1 MIYTYKGLDVLYP
14 VSELNTHYLDRII
27 LTMSKALKDYKRV
40 HALRLDLRLP
50 VSDSDSEKNILRR
63 DEFLN
68 NTFDQKN
75 IIKRFFESLKA
86 KIKAQEKRMK
96 ASEKRVYPCHL
107 RYVWCRERNKSNN
120 DHYHLVLF
128 FNKDR
133 YFSSGYRDN
142 EESLVRLIIDAWSS
156 ALGEYVDNAD
166 RLVQLVYKG
175 THYLDQNK
183 YDFENKYQAL
193 FTRLSYFAKNRTKHY
208 GEGKRCFGTSQG

>member
-1 MIYTYKGLDVLYP
+1 MIYTYKGLEVLYP

-50 VSDSDSEKNILRR
+50 VSDSEKDILRR
-63 DEFLN
+63 DEIFN
-68 NTFDQKN
+68 NTFNQKN

-96 ASEKRVYPCHL
+96 ASEKRIYPCHL

-142 EESLVRLIIDAWSS
+142 EESLVRLIMDAWSS

-193 FTRLSYFAKNRTKHY
+193 FTRLSYFAKNRTKY
-208 GEGKRCFGTSQG
+208 YDEGKRCFGTSQG

>member
-1 MIYTYKGLDVLYP
+1 MMIYTYKGLEVLYP

-50 VSDSDSEKNILRR
+50 VSDSEKYILRR
-63 DEFLN
+63 DEVLN
-68 NTFDQKN
+68 NTFNQKN

-142 EESLVRLIIDAWSS
+142 EESLVRLIMDAWSS

>member
-1 MIYTYKGLDVLYP
+1 
-14 VSELNTHYLDRII
+14 ELNTHYLDRII

-50 VSDSDSEKNILRR
+50 VSDSEKDILRR
-63 DEFLN
+63 DEILN
-68 NTFDQKN
+68 NTFNQKN

-142 EESLVRLIIDAWSS
+142 EESLVRLIMDAWSS

-208 GEGKRCFGTSQG
+208 DEGKRCFGTSQG

>member
-1 MIYTYKGLDVLYP
+1 MMIYTYKGLEVLYP

-50 VSDSDSEKNILRR
+50 VSDSEKDILRR
-63 DEFLN
+63 DEVLN
-68 NTFDQKN
+68 NTFNQKN

-107 RYVWCRERNKSNN
+107 RYVWCRERNKSDN

-142 EESLVRLIIDAWSS
+142 EESLVRLIMDAWSS

-175 THYLDQNK
+175 TYYLDQNK

>member
-1 MIYTYKGLDVLYP
+1 MIYTYKGLEVLYP

-27 LTMSKALKDYKRV
+27 VTMSKVLKDYKRV

-50 VSDSDSEKNILRR
+50 VSDSEQELLRR

-68 NTFDQKN
+68 NTFNQKN

-142 EESLVRLIIDAWSS
+142 EDSLVRLIMDAWSS

>member
-1 MIYTYKGLDVLYP
+1 MMIYTYKGLEVLYP

-50 VSDSDSEKNILRR
+50 VSDSEKDILRR
-63 DEFLN
+63 DEVLN
-68 NTFDQKN
+68 NTFNQKN

-96 ASEKRVYPCHL
+96 VSGKRIYPCHL
-107 RYVWCRERNKSNN
+107 RYVWCRERNKSTN

-142 EESLVRLIIDAWSS
+142 EESLVRLIMDAWSS

-183 YDFENKYQAL
+183 YDFENKYQVL

-208 GEGKRCFGTSQG
+208 DEGKRCFGTSQG

>member
-1 MIYTYKGLDVLYP
+1 MTTITL
-14 VSELNTHYLDRII
+14 
-27 LTMSKALKDYKRV
+27 
-40 HALRLDLRLP
+40 
-50 VSDSDSEKNILRR
+50 
-63 DEFLN
+63 F
-68 NTFDQKN
+68 
-75 IIKRFFESLKA
+75 
-86 KIKAQEKRMK
+86 
-96 ASEKRVYPCHL
+96 C
-107 RYVWCRERNKSNN
+107 
-120 DHYHLVLF
+120 F

-142 EESLVRLIIDAWSS
+142 EESLVRLIMDAWSS

-208 GEGKRCFGTSQG
+208 DEGKRCFGTSQG

>member
-1 MIYTYKGLDVLYP
+1 YKGLEVLYP

-50 VSDSDSEKNILRR
+50 VSDSEKDILRR
-63 DEFLN
+63 DEIFN
-68 NTFDQKN
+68 NTFNQKN

-96 ASEKRVYPCHL
+96 ASEKRIYPCHL

-142 EESLVRLIIDAWSS
+142 EESLVRLIMDAWSS

-208 GEGKRCFGTSQG
+208 DEGKRCFGTSQG

>member
-1 MIYTYKGLDVLYP
+1 MMIYTYKGLEVLYP

-50 VSDSDSEKNILRR
+50 VSDSEKDILRR
-63 DEFLN
+63 DEILN
-68 NTFDQKN
+68 NTFNQKN

-96 ASEKRVYPCHL
+96 VSGKRIYPCHL
-107 RYVWCRERNKSNN
+107 RYVWCRERNKSTN

-142 EESLVRLIIDAWSS
+142 EESLVRLIMDAWSS

-208 GEGKRCFGTSQG
+208 DEGKRCFGTSQG

>member
-50 VSDSDSEKNILRR
+50 VSDSEKDILRR
-63 DEFLN
+63 DEILN
-68 NTFDQKN
+68 NTFNQKN

-107 RYVWCRERNKSNN
+107 RYVWCRERNKSDN

-142 EESLVRLIIDAWSS
+142 EESLVKLIMDAWSS

>member
-1 MIYTYKGLDVLYP
+1 MMIYTYKGLDVLYP

-50 VSDSDSEKNILRR
+50 VSDSEKNILRR

-120 DHYHLVLF
+120 DHYHLALF

-142 EESLVRLIIDAWSS
+142 EESLVRLIMDAWSS

>member
-1 MIYTYKGLDVLYP
+1 MIYTYKGLEVLYP

-50 VSDSDSEKNILRR
+50 VSDSEKDILRR
-63 DEFLN
+63 DEVLN
-68 NTFDQKN
+68 NTFNQKN

-96 ASEKRVYPCHL
+96 VSGKRIYPCHL
-107 RYVWCRERNKSNN
+107 RYVWCRERNKSTN

-142 EESLVRLIIDAWSS
+142 EESLVRLIMDAWSS

-208 GEGKRCFGTSQG
+208 DEGKRCFGTSQG

>member
-1 MIYTYKGLDVLYP
+1 MIYTYKGLEVLYP

-27 LTMSKALKDYKRV
+27 LTMSKVLKDYKRV

-50 VSDSDSEKNILRR
+50 VSDSEKDILRR
-63 DEFLN
+63 DEILN
-68 NTFDQKN
+68 NTFNQKN

-142 EESLVRLIIDAWSS
+142 EESLVRLIMDAWSS

-208 GEGKRCFGTSQG
+208 DEGKRCFGTSQG

>member
-1 MIYTYKGLDVLYP
+1 MMIYTYKGLEVLYP
-14 VSELNTHYLDRII
+14 VSELNTHYLDRVI

-50 VSDSDSEKNILRR
+50 VSDSEKDILRR
-63 DEFLN
+63 DEIFN
-68 NTFDQKN
+68 NTFNQKN

-96 ASEKRVYPCHL
+96 ASEKRIYPCHL

-142 EESLVRLIIDAWSS
+142 EESLVRLIMDAWSS

-208 GEGKRCFGTSQG
+208 DEGKRCFGTSQG

>member
-1 MIYTYKGLDVLYP
+1 P

-50 VSDSDSEKNILRR
+50 VSDSEKDILRR
-63 DEFLN
+63 DEILN
-68 NTFDQKN
+68 NTFNQKN

-142 EESLVRLIIDAWSS
+142 EESLVRLIMDAWSS

-208 GEGKRCFGTSQG
+208 DEGKRCFGTSQG

>member
-14 VSELNTHYLDRII
+14 VSELNTYYLDRII

-50 VSDSDSEKNILRR
+50 VSDSEKNILRR

-142 EESLVRLIIDAWSS
+142 EESLVRLIMDAWSS

>member
-1 MIYTYKGLDVLYP
+1 MTYTYKGLEVLYP

-50 VSDSDSEKNILRR
+50 VSDSEKDILRR
-63 DEFLN
+63 DEILN
-68 NTFDQKN
+68 NTFNQKN

-86 KIKAQEKRMK
+86 KIKAQEKRIK
-96 ASEKRVYPCHL
+96 VSGKRIYPCHL
-107 RYVWCRERNKSNN
+107 RYVWCRERNKSTN

-142 EESLVRLIIDAWSS
+142 EESLVRLILDAWSS

>member
-1 MIYTYKGLDVLYP
+1 MMIYTYKGLEVLYP

-27 LTMSKALKDYKRV
+27 LTMSKVLKDYKRV

-50 VSDSDSEKNILRR
+50 VSDSEKDILRR
-63 DEFLN
+63 DEILN
-68 NTFDQKN
+68 NTLNQKN

-142 EESLVRLIIDAWSS
+142 EESLVRLIMDAWSS

-208 GEGKRCFGTSQG
+208 DEGKRCFGTSQG

>member
-1 MIYTYKGLDVLYP
+1 MMIYTYKGLGVLYP

-50 VSDSDSEKNILRR
+50 VSDSEKNILRR

-142 EESLVRLIIDAWSS
+142 EESLVRLIMDAWSS

>member
-1 MIYTYKGLDVLYP
+1 MIYTYKGLEVLYP

-50 VSDSDSEKNILRR
+50 VSDSEKDILRR
-63 DEFLN
+63 DEVLN
-68 NTFDQKN
+68 NTFNQKN

-96 ASEKRVYPCHL
+96 VSSKRIYPCHL
-107 RYVWCRERNKSNN
+107 RYVWCRERNKSTN

-142 EESLVRLIIDAWSS
+142 EESLVRLIMDAWSS

-208 GEGKRCFGTSQG
+208 DEGKRCFGTSQG

>member
-1 MIYTYKGLDVLYP
+1 MMIYTYKGLEVLYP

-27 LTMSKALKDYKRV
+27 VTMSKALKDYKRV

-50 VSDSDSEKNILRR
+50 VSDSEQELLRR

-68 NTFDQKN
+68 NTFNQKN

-107 RYVWCRERNKSNN
+107 RYVWCRERNKSKN

-133 YFSSGYRDN
+133 YWSSGYKDN
-142 EESLVRLIIDAWSS
+142 EESLARLIIDAWNS
-156 ALGEYVDNAD
+156 ALGEYVDSTD

-183 YDFENKYQAL
+183 
-193 FTRLSYFAKNRTKHY
+193 
-208 GEGKRCFGTSQG
+208 

>member
-27 LTMSKALKDYKRV
+27 VTMSKALKDYKRV

-50 VSDSDSEKNILRR
+50 VSDSEQELLRR

-68 NTFDQKN
+68 NTFNQKN

-142 EESLVRLIIDAWSS
+142 EESLVRLIMDAWSS

-208 GEGKRCFGTSQG
+208 GEGKRCFGTSQR

>member
-1 MIYTYKGLDVLYP
+1 MMIYTYKGLEVLYP

-50 VSDSDSEKNILRR
+50 VSDSEKDILRR
-63 DEFLN
+63 DEVLN
-68 NTFDQKN
+68 NTFNQKN

-107 RYVWCRERNKSNN
+107 RYVWCRERNKSDN

-142 EESLVRLIIDAWSS
+142 EESLVRLIMDAWSS
-156 ALGEYVDNAD
+156 ALGEYIDNAD

>member
-1 MIYTYKGLDVLYP
+1 MIYTYKGLEVLYP

-50 VSDSDSEKNILRR
+50 VSDSEKYILRR
-63 DEFLN
+63 DEVLN
-68 NTFDQKN
+68 NTFNQKN

-142 EESLVRLIIDAWSS
+142 EESLVRLIMDAWSS

>member
-1 MIYTYKGLDVLYP
+1 
-14 VSELNTHYLDRII
+14 ELNTHYLDRII

-50 VSDSDSEKNILRR
+50 VSDSEKDILRR
-63 DEFLN
+63 DEIFN
-68 NTFDQKN
+68 NTFNQKN

-96 ASEKRVYPCHL
+96 ASEKRIYPCHL

-142 EESLVRLIIDAWSS
+142 EESLVRLIMDAWSS

-208 GEGKRCFGTSQG
+208 DEGKRCFGTSQG

>member
-1 MIYTYKGLDVLYP
+1 MMIYTYKGLEVLYP

-50 VSDSDSEKNILRR
+50 VSDSEKDILRR
-63 DEFLN
+63 DEILN
-68 NTFDQKN
+68 NTFNQKN

-86 KIKAQEKRMK
+86 KIKAQEKRMI

-142 EESLVRLIIDAWSS
+142 EESLVRLIMDAWSS

>member
-50 VSDSDSEKNILRR
+50 VSDSEKNILRR

-142 EESLVRLIIDAWSS
+142 EESLVRLIMDAWSS

-175 THYLDQNK
+175 THYLDKNK

>member
-1 MIYTYKGLDVLYP
+1 MMIYTYKGLEVLYP

-50 VSDSDSEKNILRR
+50 VSDSEKDILRR
-63 DEFLN
+63 DEVLN
-68 NTFDQKN
+68 NTFNQKN

-107 RYVWCRERNKSNN
+107 RYVWCRERNKSDN

-142 EESLVRLIIDAWSS
+142 EESLVRLIMDAWSS

>member
-1 MIYTYKGLDVLYP
+1 MMIYTYKGLDVLYP

-50 VSDSDSEKNILRR
+50 VSDSEKNILRR

>member
-1 MIYTYKGLDVLYP
+1 LYP
-14 VSELNTHYLDRII
+14 VSEPNTHYLDRII

-50 VSDSDSEKNILRR
+50 VSDSEKDILRR
-63 DEFLN
+63 DEIFN
-68 NTFDQKN
+68 NKFNQKN

-96 ASEKRVYPCHL
+96 VSGKRIYPCHL
-107 RYVWCRERNKSNN
+107 RYVWCRERNKSTN

-142 EESLVRLIIDAWSS
+142 EESLVRLIMDAWSS

-175 THYLDQNK
+175 THYVDQNK
-183 YDFENKYQAL
+183 YDFENKYHAL

-208 GEGKRCFGTSQG
+208 DEGKRCLGTSQG

>member
-1 MIYTYKGLDVLYP
+1 MIYTYKGLEVLYP

-27 LTMSKALKDYKRV
+27 VTMSKALKDYKRV

-50 VSDSDSEKNILRR
+50 VSDSEQELLRR

-68 NTFDQKN
+68 NTFNQKN

-142 EESLVRLIIDAWSS
+142 EDSLVRLIMDAWSS

>member
-1 MIYTYKGLDVLYP
+1 MIYTYKGLEVLYP

-50 VSDSDSEKNILRR
+50 VSDSEKDILRR
-63 DEFLN
+63 DEVLN
-68 NTFDQKN
+68 NTFNQKN

-107 RYVWCRERNKSNN
+107 RYVWCRERNKSDN

-142 EESLVRLIIDAWSS
+142 EESLVRLIMDAWSS

>member
-1 MIYTYKGLDVLYP
+1 MMIYTYKGLEVLYP

-50 VSDSDSEKNILRR
+50 VSDSEKDILRR
-63 DEFLN
+63 DEILN
-68 NTFDQKN
+68 NTFNQKN

-107 RYVWCRERNKSNN
+107 RYVWCRERNKSDN

-142 EESLVRLIIDAWSS
+142 EESLVKLIMDAWSS

>member
-1 MIYTYKGLDVLYP
+1 MMIYTYKGLEVLYP

-50 VSDSDSEKNILRR
+50 VSDSEKDILRR
-63 DEFLN
+63 DEVLN
-68 NTFDQKN
+68 NTFNQKN

-142 EESLVRLIIDAWSS
+142 EESLVRLIMDAWSS

>member
-1 MIYTYKGLDVLYP
+1 
-14 VSELNTHYLDRII
+14 
-27 LTMSKALKDYKRV
+27 LKDYKRV

-50 VSDSDSEKNILRR
+50 VSDREQDLLRR

-68 NTFDQKN
+68 NTFNQKN

-96 ASEKRVYPCHL
+96 VSEKRVYPCLL
-107 RYVWCRERNKSNN
+107 RYVWCRERNKSKN

-133 YFSSGYRDN
+133 YWSSGYKDN
-142 EESLVRLIIDAWSS
+142 EESLARLIMDAWSS

-183 YDFENKYQAL
+183 YDFENKYQVL

>member
-1 MIYTYKGLDVLYP
+1 MMIYTYKGLEVLYP

-50 VSDSDSEKNILRR
+50 VSDSEKNILRR

-142 EESLVRLIIDAWSS
+142 EESLVRLIMDAWSS

-208 GEGKRCFGTSQG
+208 GEGKRCFGTSQR

>member
-1 MIYTYKGLDVLYP
+1 MMIYTYKGLDILYP

-50 VSDSDSEKNILRR
+50 VSDSEKDILRR
-63 DEFLN
+63 DEVLN
-68 NTFDQKN
+68 NTFNQKN

-96 ASEKRVYPCHL
+96 VSGKRIYPCHL
-107 RYVWCRERNKSNN
+107 RYVWCRERNKSTN

-142 EESLVRLIIDAWSS
+142 EESLVRLIMDAWSS

>member
-1 MIYTYKGLDVLYP
+1 MMTYTYKGLEVLYP

-50 VSDSDSEKNILRR
+50 VSDSEKDILRR
-63 DEFLN
+63 DEILN
-68 NTFDQKN
+68 NTFNQKN

-86 KIKAQEKRMK
+86 KIKAQEKRIK
-96 ASEKRVYPCHL
+96 VSGKRIYPCHL
-107 RYVWCRERNKSNN
+107 RYVWCRERNKSTN

-142 EESLVRLIIDAWSS
+142 EESLVRLIMDAWSS

-208 GEGKRCFGTSQG
+208 DEGKRCFGTSQG